1 MNKKIKNAEPIE
13 YDGIRFKSK
22 LERFTYTEFKASG
35 IAIDYEPTKFE
46 LIPSFLWLDKKVRP
60 MTYTPDFV
68 GKDFIIECK
77 GYGNDS
83 WPIKKKLFKWLL
95 TRNNLNYKFYVVK
108 NQKEVKELISE
119 LRQSVK

>member
-1 MNKKIKNAEPIE
+1 MNKKIKNAKPIE

-22 LERFTYTEFKASG
+22 LECFTYTEFKVNG

-46 LIPSFLWLDKKVRP
+46 LIPSFLWLNKKVRP

-119 LRQSVK
+119 LRKSIK

>member
-13 YDGIRFKSK
+13 YDGIRFRSK
-22 LERFTYTEFKASG
+22 LECFTYTEFKANG
-35 IAIDYEPTKFE
+35 IAIDYEPIKFE
-46 LIPSFLWLDKKVRP
+46 LIPSFLWLNKKVQP

-68 GKDFIIECK
+68 AKDFIIECK
-77 GYGNDS
+77 GYGNDN
-83 WPIKKKLFKWLL
+83 WPIKEKLFKWLL